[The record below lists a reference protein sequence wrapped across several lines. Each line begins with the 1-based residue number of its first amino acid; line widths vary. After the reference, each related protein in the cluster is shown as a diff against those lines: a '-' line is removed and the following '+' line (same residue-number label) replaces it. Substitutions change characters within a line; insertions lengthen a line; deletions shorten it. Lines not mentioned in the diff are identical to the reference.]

1 MFCNKCGNQ
10 LEANSKF
17 CPKCGASRNVVEEV
31 GNLVVEQPPIQQK
44 VSTPKKGMEGNVL
57 KNARPKIFA
66 LITTIGM
73 LIVIGGIIV
82 FQYIMYKDFEIK
94 NGTLVAYKGLVSAES
109 IVIPNKVTVI
119 GDHAFNS
126 YGREGFGLKEVVI
139 PDSVTRIGK
148 GAFYNAKLS
157 QIIIPDSVTYI
168 GDSAFRDNQL
178 SEVVIP
184 DSVTH
189 IGDYAFSSN
198 QLSEVVIPD
207 SVTEIGKFAFRGNQ
221 LSEVVIGSSVT
232 SIGDYAFDE

>member
-82 FQYIMYKDFEIK
+82 FQYIMYKDFGVCQV
-94 NGTLVAYKGLVSAES
+94 NCVSLNFFYLSTYKLPSVFICLKTPYVVSYFIIRSWSSSS
-109 IVIPNKVTVI
+109 I
-119 GDHAFNS
+119 AS
-126 YGREGFGLKEVVI
+126 
-139 PDSVTRIGK
+139 
-148 GAFYNAKLS
+148 
-157 QIIIPDSVTYI
+157 
-168 GDSAFRDNQL
+168 
-178 SEVVIP
+178 
-184 DSVTH
+184 
-189 IGDYAFSSN
+189 
-198 QLSEVVIPD
+198 
-207 SVTEIGKFAFRGNQ
+207 
-221 LSEVVIGSSVT
+221 
-232 SIGDYAFDE
+232 